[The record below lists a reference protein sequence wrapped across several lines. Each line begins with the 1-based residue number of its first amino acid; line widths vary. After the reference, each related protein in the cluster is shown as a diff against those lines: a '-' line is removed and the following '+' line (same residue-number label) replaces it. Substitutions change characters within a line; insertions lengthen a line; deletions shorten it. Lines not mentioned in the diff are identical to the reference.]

1 MNREEFLEILN
12 TQLQGEIPSTEV
24 SQHLAYYDRFIQQK
38 ISQGQTEDQVL
49 EELGDPRLIAK
60 TLIDTEDIP
69 NIQGFRQSFA
79 YSAEESA
86 PAGGDSAPED
96 DDEFQSQSQDEET
109 GREDFQKEN
118 SQPKRARWLN
128 LSTWRGTLAAIA
140 VALVIYVLLATLIGA
155 LLPVIGIALLAGIII
170 SLINRRR

>member
-79 YSAEESA
+79 YSAEESN
-86 PAGGDSAPED
+86 PAGGDSALED
-96 DDEFQSQSQDEET
+96 DDEFQSQFQDEET

-128 LSTWRGTLAAIA
+128 LSTWRGALAAIA
-140 VALVIYVLLATLIGA
+140 AALVIYVLLATLIGT